1 MADLQGKQICEEFGR
16 EQGKQGN
23 VRDLWQRT
31 GDTMW
36 PYVQITAKYEPGE
49 QRTRHM
55 YDMTPMLDMLDMVS
69 GFKQVLMPAGQTF
82 FVINP
87 QGYQPSDDA
96 LRYLSYLTNVAHEK
110 LFSSNI
116 SLALDSVLISM
127 ITFGPGGLFTEFD
140 FKKGL
145 NFKAPKI
152 GSYILIED
160 DSENVI
166 GSIHEHKVTAI
177 NAVNA
182 WGNKAGKM
190 VMEAANNP
198 QKTHEEFEF
207 LYKVCP
213 RQKIDPFV
221 CNKVNSNMPYMGIIV
236 NKREQCT
243 VDEGGYHENPY
254 AFARWMRPE
263 YEKDGRGI
271 GTEML
276 PQIKVLFQIAKD
288 YYDCG
293 NRWNHPPRQG
303 LIDSIEGQVDNRP
316 DAMNWVTQIDAIR
329 SLDDGMKG
337 NFPYTEKSLQDQREI
352 IDRAFFKNAFD
363 PLADLKGDRRT
374 TLEIQE
380 RIRGTLKKLG
390 PPVGRVWRE
399 LMSPT
404 ITRSVLELIRNRVV
418 EPPPEELSGA
428 GFGIEYIGPL
438 ALALKSEQAR
448 GLQEWLNFV
457 GQANAQ
463 FPDQYISDNV
473 DFDEAIP
480 RIGRTFGVNVD
491 DIATAEERDKKRAL
505 RQQAI
510 QEQKQLQQ
518 AEMAS
523 KAYAAGSK
531 KADAGSPADAM
542 MEQMG

>member
-1 MADLQGKQICEEFGR
+1 MADLKGKQICEEFGR

-23 VRDLWQRT
+23 TRDLWQRT

-36 PYVQITAKYEPGE
+36 PYIQVNSRYEPGE
-49 QRTRHM
+49 VRTRHI
-55 YDMTPMLDMLDMVS
+55 YDMTPTLDMLDMVS

-82 FVINP
+82 YVINP

-96 LRYLSYLTNVAHEK
+96 MRYLSYLTNASHEK
-110 LFSSNI
+110 LFASNLSI
-116 SLALDSVLISM
+116 ALDPVLISL
-127 ITFGPGGLFTEFD
+127 ITFGPGGLFTEFNY
-140 FKKGL
+140 KKGL
-145 NFKAPKI
+145 NYKAPKI
-152 GSYILIED
+152 GSYVLIED

-166 GSIHEHKVTAI
+166 GSIHEMKITAS
-177 NAVNA
+177 NAYHL
-182 WGNKAGKM
+182 WGEKAGKM
-190 VMEAANNP
+190 ISEAMTNE
-198 QKTHEEFEF
+198 KKVHEEFEF

-213 RQKIDPFV
+213 RDRVNPFIS
-221 CNKVNSNMPYMGIIV
+221 KSVNTNMPYMSVIV
-236 NKREQCT
+236 NKKEQCT
-243 VDEGGYHENPY
+243 VEEGGFHENPY
-254 AFARWMRPE
+254 SFARWMRPE

-276 PQIKVLFQIAKD
+276 PQIKVLQQMAKD
-288 YYDCG
+288 YRDCG

-329 SLDDGMKG
+329 SLDNDLKG
-337 NFPYTEKSLQDQREI
+337 HFPYTEKSLQDQREI

-390 PPVGRVWRE
+390 PPVGRVWHE
-399 LMSPT
+399 LMSPV

-418 EPPPEELSGA
+418 EPPPDELSGA

-473 DFDEAIP
+473 DFDEAVP

-491 DIATAEERDKKRAL
+491 DIATSEERDKKRAL

-523 KAYAAGSK
+523 RAYQAGSK
-531 KADAGSPADAM
+531 EAEPGSPAEALM
-542 MEQMG
+542 GQMG